1 MEDET
6 LSISLGIVVVGLEDL
21 IIQGTS
27 RLLAAEGQE

>member
-21 IIQGTS
+21 ITQGGS
-27 RLLAAEGQE
+27 RSLAAAG